1 MGAPFVDWEA
11 VRLAYISSV
20 KSYQQVAREMG
31 VSYSKIRA
39 HGKDEDWP
47 AQRVAYQREAAERAI
62 ASGIAQEADRL
73 GKIINAANAMADVLE
88 GVFEDGQQFHRHLVQ
103 VRQDKDEWPEE
114 RLFDKVDSRAIKD
127 LTGALKD
134 MTQVLRNLYNLPTQ
148 AEAEAQRIAAERLK
162 LEQRRVDAESG
173 TDKSIRVV
181 LADGWEEMAK

>member
-11 VRLAYISSV
+11 VRLAYISTV
-20 KSYQQVAREMG
+20 KSYRQVAREMG

-73 GKIINAANAMADVLE
+73 GKVINAMADVIE
-88 GVFEDGQQFHRHLVQ
+88 GVFEDGQQFHRHLVPL
-103 VRQDKDEWPEE
+103 RQGKDEETVE
-114 RLFDKVDSRAIKD
+114 RIFDKVDSRAIKD

-162 LEQRRVDAESG
+162 LEQRRLDAESG
-173 TDKSIRVV
+173 TDKSIKVV

>member
-11 VRLAYISSV
+11 VRLAYISGV
-20 KSYQQVAREMG
+20 KSYRRVANEMG

-39 HGKDEDWP
+39 HGKDADWP

-73 GKIINAANAMADVLE
+73 GKVINAANAMADVIE
-88 GVFEDGQQFHRHLVQ
+88 GVFEDEQQFHRHLVPF
-103 VRQDKDEWPEE
+103 RQDKDEETVE
-114 RLFDKVDSRAIKD
+114 RIFDKVDSRAIKD

-134 MTQVLRNLYNLPTQ
+134 MTLVLRNLYNLPTQ
-148 AEAEAQRIAAERLK
+148 AEAESQRIAAERLK

-173 TDKSIRVV
+173 TDKSIKVV

>member
-1 MGAPFVDWEA
+1 M
-11 VRLAYISSV
+11 I
-20 KSYQQVAREMG
+20 
-31 VSYSKIRA
+31 
-39 HGKDEDWP
+39 
-47 AQRVAYQREAAERAI
+47 
-62 ASGIAQEADRL
+62 
-73 GKIINAANAMADVLE
+73 E

-114 RLFDKVDSRAIKD
+114 RIFDKVDSRAIKD

-173 TDKSIRVV
+173 TDKSIKVV